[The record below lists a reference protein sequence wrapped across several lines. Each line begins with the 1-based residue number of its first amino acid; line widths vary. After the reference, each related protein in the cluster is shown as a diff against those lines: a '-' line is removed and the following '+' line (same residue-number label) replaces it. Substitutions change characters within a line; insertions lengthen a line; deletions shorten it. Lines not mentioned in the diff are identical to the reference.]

1 MKRTLLSTS
10 LYLSVCC
17 TAHAAPTLLTSAAD
31 SSLAGAAVLDFNAE
45 PLGSFT
51 SRIFSGAVT
60 FSTINNLVVENTFA
74 GLFAATGNYISNQT
88 NPYPITI
95 DFSAGVSAFGFNW
108 GAADQPWV
116 LEVFDTASNPIG
128 SFNIPAQ
135 TYPHAGFIGV
145 NGGGLT
151 IGSARLSNQSDYG
164 YDYVLLDDFKFVS
177 ANQNDIP
184 EPTSIA
190 LLSLGVACLIRRS
203 KA

>member
-1 MKRTLLSTS
+1 MKKTLLSTS

-31 SSLAGAAVLDFNAE
+31 SSLAGAATLDFNAE

-60 FSTINNLVVENTFA
+60 FSAIDHLFVENTYA
-74 GLFAATGNYISNQT
+74 GLYAATGNYLSNQT
-88 NPYPITI
+88 NPNPTNIG
-95 DFSAGVSAFGFNW
+95 FSAGVSAFGFNW

-116 LEVFDTASNPIG
+116 LEVFDTASNLIG

-135 TYPHAGFIGV
+135 TDPYAGFIGI

-151 IGSARLSNQSDYG
+151 IGSARLTNQSDYG
-164 YDYVLLDDFKFVS
+164 YDYFLIDDFKFVS
-177 ANQNDIP
+177 ANQNNIP

-190 LLSLGVACLIRRS
+190 LLGLGVAGLIRRR